1 MREHFYE
8 NSCWLKAFETR
19 LCSEL
24 ELFFKN
30 LSDSIKFSVFRK
42 QVLNKQAK
50 EINNWK
56 SAVNAFILRLLS
68 CSYILSF
75 TFMALY
81 TLKKKRFYFCPKAK
95 LNDNYLLRSVRL
107 LYVLSVP

>member
-8 NSCWLKAFETR
+8 NSCWLKAFESR
-19 LCSEL
+19 LCSEI

-30 LSDSIKFSVFRK
+30 LSDSVKVSVFRK

-81 TLKKKRFYFCPKAK
+81 TLKKNDFTFAPKPNLMITTFSAA
-95 LNDNYLLRSVRL
+95 
-107 LYVLSVP
+107 